1 MKKFV
6 LNFIRRLF
14 GINVLIEEFEK
25 INHFNRETSDTLNLR
40 INDLESKI
48 LETKEALDTSL
59 KIQNDTLS
67 IQNEIVSVQNKILTK
82 HEVNSINI
90 GGSFNWFA
98 ETIKAVEEYY
108 VPVKGS
114 FKDNNGNFTFTNME
128 LESAR
133 LIAAITMLQRPK
145 LVLET
150 GTHQGYSAAY
160 MAQSMKNMSI
170 AGHIYTFDPFVVS
183 HLFETEILEDYVT
196 WINDYSTN
204 YLNHDIPS
212 TYDMMVL
219 DSDHTYDTL
228 SKEVEI
234 FEPMLKEGGLMVLHD
249 TNIFKDLW
257 PVVSSLEESKRF
269 EIINFET
276 PRNWNRNDLNG
287 SGITVCK
294 KIKNG
299 DPILVNEKFFK
310 NDNIDKFIEDLNEKK
325 KEYSKRS
332 MFFKN

>member
-1 MKKFV
+1 MKKFI

-14 GINVLIEEFEK
+14 GLNVLIEEFEK
-25 INHFNRETSDTLNLR
+25 INHFNKETSDNLNSR

-48 LETKEALDTSL
+48 LETKESIDTSS
-59 KIQNDTLS
+59 K
-67 IQNEIVSVQNKILTK
+67 IQNEIINIQNKILTK
-82 HEVNSINI
+82 HEINSINI
-90 GGSFNWFA
+90 EGSFNWFA
-98 ETIKAVEEYY
+98 ETIRAVEEYY

-114 FKDNNGNFTFTNME
+114 FKDNNGNYTFTNME

-133 LIAAITMLQRPK
+133 LIAAITMLHRPK

-183 HLFETEILEDYVT
+183 HLFETEILEEYVT
-196 WINDYSTN
+196 WINDFSTN

-212 TYDMMVL
+212 TYDMMVWIP
-219 DSDHTYDTL
+219 DHTYDTL

-257 PVVSSLEESKRF
+257 PVVFSLEESKRF

-294 KIKNG
+294 NKKWRPYFSQRKI
-299 DPILVNEKFFK
+299 L
-310 NDNIDKFIEDLNEKK
+310 
-325 KEYSKRS
+325 
-332 MFFKN
+332 